1 MRFRLAA
8 CLLTS
13 GVAWLPAS
21 AGAAVT
27 VDRVQV
33 GVPKTP
39 TRAFAENLSVA
50 LQAPSAY
57 ERACCTDFVS
67 GAWEGPPVEASASST
82 PQNPS
87 RIEWNVTFA
96 RGRRTAAS
104 LAAAG
109 GWADYPQ
116 IASRRI
122 NVPHIVAGRRV
133 GTLKAFAVTDAQA
146 SPGARVQA
154 ALALP
159 LGGRVTAVTLF
170 HFPDPAADRTS
181 AGELTVRGTPA
192 SSWNRG
198 QSGDALEGVS
208 LEGSLPP
215 KRISARRSSGRVRG
229 RIADRF
235 GHPVFQVAVQLQRRA
250 GGRWRTV
257 AKGVTTSRGAYS
269 LGGARASGSYRV
281 VARLGGTTTRRAVR

>member
-1 MRFRLAA
+1 M
-8 CLLTS
+8 TS
-13 GVAWLPAS
+13 GVACLPAS

-50 LQAPSAY
+50 LEAPSAY
-57 ERACCTDFVS
+57 DRACCTDFVS
-67 GAWEGPPVEASASST
+67 GAWEGPPVEASASSA
-82 PQNPS
+82 PQNAS

-96 RGRRTAAS
+96 RGGRTAAS

-122 NVPHIVAGRRV
+122 KVPHIVAGRRV
-133 GTLKAFAVTDAQA
+133 GTLKAHAVTDAQA
-146 SPGARVQA
+146 APGAQVQA
-154 ALALP
+154 AVALP
-159 LGGRVTAVTLF
+159 LGGRITAVTLF

-181 AGELTVRGTPA
+181 AGDLTVRGTPA
-192 SSWNRG
+192 SAWNRG
-198 QSGDALEGVS
+198 QSGDAIDGVS

-215 KRISARRSSGRVRG
+215 KRISARRSNGRVRG

-235 GHPVFQVAVQLQRRA
+235 GHPVAEVKLQLQRRT
-250 GGRWRTV
+250 GGRWRKAAT
-257 AKGVTTSRGAYS
+257 GVTTSRGAYS
-269 LGGARASGSYRV
+269 LGGARQSGSYRV
-281 VARLGGTTTRRAVR
+281 VAKLGGTTARGAVR